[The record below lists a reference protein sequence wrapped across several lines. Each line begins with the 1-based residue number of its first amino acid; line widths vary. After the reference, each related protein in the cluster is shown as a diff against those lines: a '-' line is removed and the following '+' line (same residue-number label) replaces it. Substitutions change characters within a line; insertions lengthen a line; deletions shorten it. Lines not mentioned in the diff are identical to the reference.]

1 MENSVTSGIEKRVPI
16 TSSDEMEQAIQEVE
30 KGNSYTL
37 SHSLIFLAFLIWF
50 RIMVLKLFWICIRSS

>member
-30 KGNSYTL
+30 KGGTVILYRTL
-37 SHSLIFLAFLIWF
+37 
-50 RIMVLKLFWICIRSS
+50 